1 SLMLLGFSS
10 CRKSKTPTTIDQLKR
25 QIQTKLD
32 SLDGTFAVA
41 FKSLDDSSQTLLINE
56 KEMFHAASTMK
67 TPVMVEL
74 FKQAEAGNFSL
85 DDSIL
90 VKNEFRSIVDSSRY
104 RMDMGEDSADS
115 LYGAIGQKRTI
126 RQHMEGMKIGR
137 AHV

>member
-1 SLMLLGFSS
+1 MDQNQMKRATLWERRWYLIIPLLMLLGFSS

-74 FKQAEAGNFSL
+74 FKQAEAGN
-85 DDSIL
+85 
-90 VKNEFRSIVDSSRY
+90 SSR
-104 RMDMGEDSADS
+104 
-115 LYGAIGQKRTI
+115 
-126 RQHMEGMKIGR
+126 
-137 AHV
+137 